1 MIKLTDCLAKFFIVN
16 GSKRAFGL
24 QGGAVVHIFD
34 SLEKY
39 KVNVTYNHHEGSSA
53 LAGVACSK
61 LIPKPSL
68 VVVTSGP
75 GGTNAITGLLAAWQD
90 SIPCIFISGQ
100 VRTDHVS
107 YGKKVRQIG
116 TQESKIVDI
125 VKAITKKSTYVKN
138 KDDFY
143 NVLKESYITAISGR
157 PGPVWID
164 IPLNLQWELIK
175 EPKNYSIPSIQK
187 IKSKHNYKKFINN
200 FNTSKKPLLILGYG
214 LWLSGKLDEYLK
226 IINEK
231 KYKFVTTWTALDYM
245 PTNFKNNL
253 GIIGMRGQRGANK
266 AVFESDFILCLGT
279 HLGIPHTTTLTENY
293 APNSQKAIVNI
304 DDDQL
309 KNLNIKFD
317 YKFNESLEN
326 FIPIFKKLSK
336 PSIDDYVGLK
346 KLNWYKQKSKVKP
359 NSNIFYYNLTKKSPK
374 KSCFVVDGGGTA
386 LYTGFQSL
394 NIKKGQRVICSSG
407 MSSMGT
413 GLAETIGAFKSG
425 LFKKIYC
432 IIGDGSFLMNIQ
444 DLQNIKS
451 ENIPAVI
458 IVVNNNGY
466 LAIRQTQ
473 EGFLNNKYYGT
484 HPEWSLKMPN
494 IEKISKGFGF
504 DFIKIN
510 KSKDIDSGIKKL
522 NNYTKPVICE
532 LVVSETQGE
541 IFRQKYHIGET
552 NYPLPL
558 SEMWP
563 Y

>member
-1 MIKLTDCLAKFFIVN
+1 MIKLTDCLAKFFKVN
-16 GSKRAFGL
+16 GNKKAFGL
-24 QGGAVVHIFD
+24 QGGAVAHIFD

-39 KVNVTYNHHEGSSA
+39 KIDVTYNHHEESSA

-61 LIPKPSL
+61 LTSKPSL

-125 VKAITKKSTYVKN
+125 VKPIAKKATFVNDKN
-138 KDDFY
+138 KFY
-143 NVLKESYITAISGR
+143 CILKESYEIAISGR

-175 EPKNYSIPSIQK
+175 EPKNYSFK
-187 IKSKHNYKKFINN
+187 NLNKNKTKNNYSKFSKE
-200 FNTSKKPLLILGYG
+200 FNLSKNPLLILGYG
-214 LWLSGKLDEYLK
+214 LRLSGKLKDYLK
-226 IINEK
+226 IIKNK
-231 KYKFVTTWTALDYM
+231 KFNFVTTWTAADYL
-245 PTNFKNNL
+245 PTNYKNNL

-266 AVFESDFILCLGT
+266 AVFDSDFILCLGT
-279 HLGIPHTTTLTENY
+279 HLSIPHTTTLTKEY
-293 APNSQKAIVNI
+293 APKSKKAIINI
-304 DDDQL
+304 DPDQL
-309 KNLNIKFD
+309 NNLSIKFD
-317 YKFNESLEN
+317 YKFNESLEKFFFVFKNLTSKNSKDTKN
-326 FIPIFKKLSK
+326 F
-336 PSIDDYVGLK
+336 K
-346 KLNWYKQKSKVKP
+346 KLNWYMPKSNIKP
-359 NSNIFYYNLTKKSPK
+359 NSNIFYYKLTSQSPM
-374 KSCFVVDGGGTA
+374 KSCFIVDGGGTA

-394 NIKKGQRVICSSG
+394 SIKSNQRVICSSG
-407 MSSMGT
+407 MSAMGT
-413 GLAETIGAFKSG
+413 GLAETIGAYKSN
-425 LFKKIYC
+425 LFKKLYC

-444 DLQNIKS
+444 DLQTIKS

-473 EGFLNNKYYGT
+473 QGFLKNKYYGT
-484 HPEWSLKMPN
+484 HPKWSLKMPN
-494 IEKISKGFGF
+494 IGNVAKGFGF
-504 DFIKIN
+504 DFIKID
-510 KSKDIDSGIKKL
+510 KIKDMQKGIKKL
-522 NNYTKPVICE
+522 TTFNKPIICE
-532 LVVSETQGE
+532 LVVQENQGE
-541 IFRQKYHIGET
+541 LFRQKYHIGKK

-558 SEMWP
+558 NEMWP